1 MSNELKCPFCNK
13 PLQPT
18 LRQSDEYWCENYDC
32 PGTNI
37 EWVGSQKL
45 WQELDRWK
53 QSAEDHQNW
62 LRLAEKRLER
72 TRKALGVA
80 VDAIDEILYLD
91 SGKFCKEPA
100 EMWKIAKSAKD
111 KITTLEQKDVK

>member
-1 MSNELKCPFCNK
+1 MSNMKCPYCNK

-45 WQELDRWK
+45 WQELI
-53 QSAEDHQNW
+53 
-62 LRLAEKRLER
+62 R
-72 TRKALGVA
+72 TRKALDIALDCLNGV
-80 VDAIDEILYLD
+80 
-91 SGKFCKEPA
+91 GKELPWVKRTLEQ
-100 EMWKIAKSAKD
+100 
-111 KITTLEQKDVK
+111 ITALEQKDK